1 MSGGYWDYF
10 QYKIST
16 VLEDLND
23 GDIRSASKYC
33 DYADLER
40 DINILKN
47 HLELAKIY
55 MHRLDWLIS
64 ADDGVQDY
72 HTRLKE
78 DLEIYLRDLK

>member
-23 GDIRSASKYC
+23 DDIQSASKYC

-55 MHRLDWLIS
+55 MNRLDWLIN

>member
-1 MSGGYWDYF
+1 MSGGHWDYF

-23 GDIRSASKYC
+23 NDIQSASKYC
-33 DYADLER
+33 DYTDLER

-47 HLELAKIY
+47 HLEMSKIY
-55 MHRLDWLIS
+55 MNRLDWLIS

-78 DLEIYLRDLK
+78 DLEIYLRTSK